1 MVHDDENDELDP
13 VKGQLTSVPVVIL
26 LMITVFP
33 SRCSQPRC
41 RPRPCSRLFGRI
53 GDRGAVNTRE
63 RRELVRP
70 VITQREDFN
79 DRNAAYAERIRYE

>member
-1 MVHDDENDELDP
+1 MAATKSEVTVSQRD
-13 VKGQLTSVPVVIL
+13 VPML
-26 LMITVFP
+26 EAGPGL
-33 SRCSQPRC
+33 
-41 RPRPCSRLFGRI
+41 RPRGVPGMRI

-79 DRNAAYAERIRYE
+79 DRNAAHAERIRYE